1 MVTTRFIRDNV
12 LWREILACAC
22 KPDRKLAAVAYMATK
37 SASLL
42 PLQRGDRLVVDMS
55 LDTVKR
61 GSTDPREIRKL
72 MQRGVE
78 VFTRGSLHAKFIIAG
93 KALIAGSANISPNSQ
108 NNLDEAGII
117 TTEPV
122 AVARAREFFDGL
134 CTEPVRPEYLKRC
147 IKEYRPPQFSGS
159 ATSEKRRRGPG
170 RVVEAKLWFL
180 GGLTELILSEADQK
194 SMEKVEA
201 RAAKKLKNRARTCV
215 TWVRYG
221 GRRPKFMDQIR
232 DGDWVVEC
240 TTDGGPRYV
249 TAPAQVLRQDSWVS
263 SKGARYET
271 LMLEAPNSG
280 ETLPLSEFR
289 KKVRR
294 FEPALDQKNPRTR
307 AIENDEHADHILQ
320 LWTQAG
326 RISKLRR

>member
-1 MVTTRFIRDNV
+1 MVTTRFIRDEV
-12 LWREILACAC
+12 LWREILACVR

-42 PLQRGDRLVVDMS
+42 PLQRRDRLVVDMS

-93 KALIAGSANISPNSQ
+93 KTLIAGSANVSPNSQ
-108 NNLDEAGII
+108 KNLDEAGII

-147 IKEYRPPQFSGS
+147 IREYRPPQFNGS
-159 ATSEKRRRGPG
+159 PSSVKRYQGLG
-170 RVVEAKLWFL
+170 RVRQAKLWFL
-180 GGLTELILSEADQK
+180 GGLTELILSEADQE

-201 RAAKKLKNRARTCV
+201 RAAKKLKNQERTSV

-221 GRRPKFMDQIR
+221 ARRPKFMDHIR
-232 DGDWVVEC
+232 DGDWVIEC

-249 TAPAQVLRQDSWVS
+249 TTPAQVLRQDSWVS
-263 SKGARYET
+263 SRGARYEM
-271 LMLEAPNSG
+271 LMLETPNAG
-280 ETLPLSEFR
+280 ETMPLSEFR

-294 FEPALDQKNPRTR
+294 FAPALDQKNPRTR
-307 AIENDEHADHILQ
+307 AIENDAHADHILR
-320 LWTQAG
+320 LWTQG
-326 RISKLRR
+326 GGVSKSRQ